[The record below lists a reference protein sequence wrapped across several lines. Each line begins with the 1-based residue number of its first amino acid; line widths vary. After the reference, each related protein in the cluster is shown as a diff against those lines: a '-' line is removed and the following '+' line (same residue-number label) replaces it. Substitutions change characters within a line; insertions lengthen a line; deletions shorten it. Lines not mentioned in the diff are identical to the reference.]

1 MQSILKELRE
11 NPSQSVLISGQ
22 SLQQLIQTVGS
33 PGDGKAFCDNMRR
46 VSSNTY
52 SVTQISSSGSAQSK
66 TSLRK
71 QQEAEQ
77 EVLSK
82 LLEDQ
87 PLNQSIWSHVKIGAE
102 SNYSVNEQSQ
112 RPQQQPKKD
121 TKQSKFILL
130 LTIKQRKTKLRQ
142 NRTRSHRFQPSREK
156 QPRKQAK

>member
-1 MQSILKELRE
+1 VQSILKELRE

-112 RPQQQPKKD
+112 RPQQQAKKD
-121 TKQSKFILL
+121 TKQSKLILL
-130 LTIKQRKTKLRQ
+130 LTIKQRKTK
-142 NRTRSHRFQPSREK
+142 
-156 QPRKQAK
+156 